1 MVTPEETLLGL
12 VRCPLSGQPLRLA
25 STEEAQSFPALKA
38 GQAAVIRQDGQ
49 VIYPVENG
57 IPLLIPEE
65 AISRSSS

>member
-1 MVTPEETLLGL
+1 MLGL

-25 STEEAQSFPALKA
+25 SVEETQSFPALKA
-38 GQAAVIRQDGQ
+38 GQVAVIRQDGR

-65 AISRSSS
+65 AISLS